1 MMAISD
7 INYKIINSAPR
18 RKGVVVLRQVDD
30 LLYLSGHGPEDEI
43 TGKPFYTG
51 RLGESVTLEQ
61 GRDAAR
67 ICGIILL
74 GALQDYLGTLDKVD
88 YIVKAFALVSSAPDF
103 YNQEEVMDGFS
114 DLMVEVFGDRGI
126 HARSAM
132 GTSNLPAGNIPV
144 EIEII
149 VKVVA

>member
-1 MMAISD
+1 MAISD
-7 INYKIINSAPR
+7 VNYKIINSAPR

>member
-1 MMAISD
+1 MAISD
-7 INYKIINSAPR
+7 INYRIINSAPR

-132 GTSNLPAGNIPV
+132 GTSNLPTGNIPV

>member
-1 MMAISD
+1 MAISD
-7 INYKIINSAPR
+7 VNYKIINSAPR

-132 GTSNLPAGNIPV
+132 GTSNLPTGNIPV

-149 VKVVA
+149 VKVIA

>member
-1 MMAISD
+1 MAISD
-7 INYKIINSAPR
+7 VNYKIINSAPR

-88 YIVKAFALVSSAPDF
+88 YIVKAFALISSAPDF

-132 GTSNLPAGNIPV
+132 GTSNLPNGNIPV

-149 VKVVA
+149 VKVIA

>member
-1 MMAISD
+1 MAISD

>member
-1 MMAISD
+1 MAISD
-7 INYKIINSAPR
+7 VNYKIINSAPR

-88 YIVKAFALVSSAPDF
+88 YIVKAFALISSAPDF

-132 GTSNLPAGNIPV
+132 GTSNLPTGNIPV

-149 VKVVA
+149 VKVIA

>member
-7 INYKIINSAPR
+7 VNYKIINSAPR

-88 YIVKAFALVSSAPDF
+88 YIVKAFAIISSAPDF

-132 GTSNLPAGNIPV
+132 GTSNLPTGNIPV

-149 VKVVA
+149 VKVIA